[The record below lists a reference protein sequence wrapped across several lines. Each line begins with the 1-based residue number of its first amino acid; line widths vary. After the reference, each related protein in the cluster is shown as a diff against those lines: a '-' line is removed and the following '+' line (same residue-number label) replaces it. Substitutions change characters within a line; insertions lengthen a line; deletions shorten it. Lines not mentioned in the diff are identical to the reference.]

1 MQTPIRSTQKFFY
14 RVSAMLVLLTLA
26 TLAAS
31 AQSTFATIHEFTGTD
46 GASPVGNLVSDAA
59 GNLYGVTTA
68 GGQQN
73 PATCSLTGS
82 GDYCGTAFK
91 LTRSSSGKWQ
101 ETVIYEFQGGN
112 DGGIPLGGLTIDA
125 HGNLYGTAAVGGGE
139 FNGVVFEL
147 SPSNS
152 GSWTETVLYYF
163 VGGSDGYFPEGN
175 LIFDKAGNLYGTTSG
190 GGTGFCGLGIPCG
203 TVFEL
208 SPHSNGF
215 WTEKILYNFSELS
228 DGAVPS
234 AGLIFDRH
242 GNLYGTTS
250 IGGNLTG
257 NCGYPAFGCG
267 TVFTLSPNS
276 TGGWSKNTVYIF
288 TDGADGAAP
297 YSSLTNDTA
306 GNLYG
311 TASAGGNLNGCNG
324 FGCGVVYRLS
334 PNSSGG
340 WTETVIHTFQLLG
353 TRIGQGGGV
362 PLASLTFDA
371 AHNLYGTA
379 SQGGILAG
387 GAAGH
392 GVVFK
397 LSRTSS
403 NSWKETVLHTFSGP
417 DGSVPN
423 SGLLF
428 DSAGNLFGTTAA
440 GGTSNGGSS
449 GCGSD
454 GCGVVFDVKP

>member
-1 MQTPIRSTQKFFY
+1 MQDSTRSTQKFFY
-14 RVSAMLVLLTLA
+14 HLSAMLVLAILA
-26 TLAAS
+26 TPAAS
-31 AQSTFATIHEFTGTD
+31 AQNTFATIHKFTGTD
-46 GASPVGNLVSDAA
+46 GASPVGNLVSDSA
-59 GNLYGVTTA
+59 GNLYGVTST

-73 PATCSLTGS
+73 PATCSFIGS

-112 DGGIPLGGLTIDA
+112 DGGIPLAGLTIDA
-125 HGNLYGTAAVGGGE
+125 SGNLYGTASVGGGE
-139 FNGVVFEL
+139 FSGVVFEL
-147 SPSNS
+147 SPTKS

-163 VGGSDGYFPEGN
+163 VGGSDGFFPIGN
-175 LIFDKAGNLYGTTSG
+175 LIFDKSGNLYGTTYG
-190 GGTGFCGLGIPCG
+190 GGTGFCGLGVSCG

-215 WTEKILYNFSELS
+215 WSENILYNFSELS
-228 DGAVPS
+228 DGAEPT
-234 AGLIFDRH
+234 AGLIFDRQ
-242 GNLYGTTS
+242 GNLYGTAS

-257 NCGYPAFGCG
+257 NCGYPGFGCG
-267 TVFTLSPNS
+267 TVFELSPNS
-276 TGGWSKNTVYIF
+276 TGGWSKNTLYTF
-288 TDGADGAAP
+288 TDGEDGAVP
-297 YSSLTNDTA
+297 YAGLIFDAA

-311 TASAGGNLNGCNG
+311 SAFAGGNLNGCNAS
-324 FGCGVVYRLS
+324 GCGVIYRLS
-334 PNSSGG
+334 PTSSGG

-353 TRIGQGGGV
+353 THIGQGGGV
-362 PLASLTFDA
+362 PLASLTFDS

-379 SQGGILAG
+379 SQGGTIG

-403 NSWKETVLHTFSGP
+403 NSWKETVLHTFSGS

-428 DSAGNLFGTTAA
+428 DSAGNLLGTTAS
-440 GGTSNGGSS
+440 GGISNGGSS

-454 GCGVVFDVKP
+454 GCGVVFELKP